1 MKLLRTIFLFLSVA
15 VGACFAAFTLPW
27 STLDGGGG
35 KSVGTTPGGTVFT
48 VTGTIGQFDT
58 TASPAAGG
66 THTVVGGFWAH
77 VINRPDPDYPDLTIV
92 RQPNGDAS
100 IQWQGDA
107 AGWQVQTSTDL
118 IQWGNIGGTISTNGV
133 LTVPYDPQ
141 VPKRFFRLKKP

>member
-15 VGACFAAFTLPW
+15 VGVCFAAFTLPW

-35 KSVGTTPGGTVFT
+35 ISTGTTAGGTVFKL
-48 VTGTIGQFDT
+48 TGTIGQFDAAAAPAT
-58 TASPAAGG
+58 GGVHRIAS
-66 THTVVGGFWAH
+66 GFWAH
-77 VINRPDPDYPDLTIV
+77 VIQSADPDYPDLTIV

-100 IQWQGDA
+100 LQWQSDA

-118 IQWGNIGGTISTNGV
+118 LQWGNVGGTITTNGV

>member
-15 VGACFAAFTLPW
+15 AGVCFAAFTLPW

-35 KSVGTTPGGTVFT
+35 ISSGTTPGGTVFT
-48 VTGTIGQFDT
+48 LTGTIGQFDAAAPPAT
-58 TASPAAGG
+58 GGSHTIAS
-66 THTVVGGFWAH
+66 GFWAH
-77 VINRPDPDYPDLTIV
+77 IINSPDPDYPDLTIT

-100 IQWQGDA
+100 IQWQSDA

-118 IQWGNIGGTISTNGV
+118 TGWTNIGGTITTSGV
-133 LTVPYDPQ
+133 LTITYDPG

>member
-35 KSVGTTPGGTVFT
+35 KSTGTSAGGTVFT
-48 VTGTIGQFDT
+48 LTGTIGQFD
-58 TASPAAGG
+58 AAAPATGG
-66 THTVVGGFWAH
+66 THRIASGFWAL
-77 VINRPDPDYPDLTIV
+77 VINSPGPDYPDLTII
-92 RQPNGDAS
+92 RQPNGDAT

-118 IQWGNIGGTISTNGV
+118 VQWGNIGGTITTNGV
-133 LTVPYDPQ
+133 LTVPYDPG